1 MAFDKKQYD
10 KKYNAENTTRKSLVF
25 NKKDPEDRIL
35 LEYLN
40 AKGARAANEY
50 IKELIRDDMKTGVW
64 YFFEEPDEYYHYECS
79 ECGTWFSPVDW
90 DKDKYKHCPH
100 CGVKMSDS

>member
-10 KKYNAENTTRKSLVF
+10 TKYNAENTTRKSIVF
-25 NKKDPEDRIL
+25 NKKDPEDMIL

-50 IKELIRDDMKTGVW
+50 IKKLVREDIEKALKNA
-64 YFFEEPDEYYHYECS
+64 
-79 ECGTWFSPVDW
+79 
-90 DKDKYKHCPH
+90 
-100 CGVKMSDS
+100 DS